1 MIPLLASTAWT
12 FTAACESASLGR
24 RVETL
29 TGYER
34 DIDWEFYR
42 TRPGERVAKRR
53 RAKSKVGASH
63 RINQQETVKWF
74 KNRFEGI
81 VRGDRST

>member
-1 MIPLLASTAWT
+1 MAWT
-12 FTAACESASLGR
+12 FTAACEASPLGR
-24 RVETL
+24 RVGTL
-29 TGYER
+29 AKFGG
-34 DIDWEFYR
+34 DADCLFYR

-53 RAKSKVGASH
+53 RAQSKVGASH